1 MRLLS
6 PPQLFVPCVT
16 TLIFYVVVR
25 YSSYGNEIND
35 VVSPS
40 IFVFLMAYLVS
51 AMFSEIFSMTI
62 DTVLCCYVADEEM
75 FPLEKRFADGG
86 LKSAL
91 QRTAQK
97 HASKKAAPAG
107 PQDKYSAPQGPTSD
121 DNYDAVAAKE
131 SANAAAAEPQKI
143 AVINVHET
151 HHSHHPEGDVLL

>member
-1 MRLLS
+1 M
-6 PPQLFVPCVT
+6 T
-16 TLIFYVVVR
+16 TLIFYVVLR
-25 YSSYGNEIND
+25 YSSYGDEIND
-35 VVSPS
+35 IVSPS
-40 IFVFLMAYLVS
+40 VFVFLMAYLVS

-97 HASKKAAPAG
+97 HASKKATPAG
-107 PQDKYSAPQGPTSD
+107 PQEKYTPSTSD
-121 DNYDAVAAKE
+121 DNYDAAAAKE
-131 SANAAAAEPQKI
+131 SANAPAEPQKA

-151 HHSHHPEGDVLL
+151 HHTHHPEGDVLL